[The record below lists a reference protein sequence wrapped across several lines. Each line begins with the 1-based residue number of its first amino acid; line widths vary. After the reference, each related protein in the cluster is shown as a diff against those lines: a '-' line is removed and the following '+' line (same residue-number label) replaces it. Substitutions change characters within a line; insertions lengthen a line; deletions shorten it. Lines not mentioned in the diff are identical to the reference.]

1 MFEHLPPIA
10 YAMFALAL
18 FSYAAAI
25 GGFIAAIGA
34 TVRVVIFRRLPAR
47 LSCNQIERRLLLA
60 SVIAAVLGSAWLF
73 LAPSYGSHSCSSTV
87 AVSSTTTTTQRSEVG
102 ADGERIEVVEYA
114 AQSTAIP
121 DENSDCKRSTETF
134 YEVNG
139 PSVIPL
145 FTIPIV
151 FTLIPF
157 AFYALRIRPIIEGLI
172 ALLLGAQLLI
182 GLSMYGAAFG
192 PSGVLMVLAALAALR
207 TAGNRQIV
215 G

>member
-10 YAMFALAL
+10 YVTFALAL

-25 GGFIAAIGA
+25 GGFVAAIGA
-34 TVRVVIFRRLPAR
+34 TVQVVIFRRLPAR
-47 LSCNQIERRLLLA
+47 LSCNLIERRLLLA

-73 LAPSYGSHSCSSTV
+73 LAPAYGDHPCSSAAT
-87 AVSSTTTTTQRSEVG
+87 VSSTTMTTRRSEVG
-102 ADGERIEVVEYA
+102 PEGERIEVVEYA
-114 AQSTAIP
+114 AQSRAIP
-121 DENSDCKRSTETF
+121 DDLDCKRSTKTF
-134 YEVNG
+134 YVVNG

-172 ALLLGAQLLI
+172 ALLLGAQLFI
-182 GLSMYGAAFG
+182 GLSMYGTAFG

-207 TAGNRQIV
+207 TTGNGQSV
-215 G
+215 A